1 MLKHIRRPLSNPTSA
16 TLLFVQ
22 FFVPIFTEIVSET
35 MEIILTHREEQTRQL
50 KNNKT
55 IQLETNFL
63 SVFSTSHNNLIFY
76 NWRLISWF
84 NWLLVDQ
91 VKWLTDLLLWKIN
104 DNILRNPLFLIRL
117 IEFFWRV
124 KIFKRQKEALL
135 FSLSAILRQ

>member
-1 MLKHIRRPLSNPTSA
+1 MLKHIRRPLSNPTSG
-16 TLLFVQ
+16 TLLLFN

-76 NWRLISWF
+76 NCRLISWF

-117 IEFFWRV
+117 IEFFWRE

-135 FSLSAILRQ
+135 FSLSAI